1 MSWPNL
7 NATYYAFTIY
17 LHFYD
22 FLPLKKVAMVV
33 MLLFMPDSP
42 KYLIAES
49 KTPEARK
56 ALQWFRGP
64 QFDVDEEL
72 RSVHDINSVLH
83 IFCLIKFSLLFN

>member
-1 MSWPNL
+1 
-7 NATYYAFTIY
+7 
-17 LHFYD
+17 
-22 FLPLKKVAMVV
+22 MVV

-49 KTPEARK
+49 KTLEARK

-72 RSVHDINSVLH
+72 RSVHDKNSVLH
-83 IFCLIKFSLLFN
+83 IFLVLYYAQYKPSV

>member
-1 MSWPNL
+1 
-7 NATYYAFTIY
+7 
-17 LHFYD
+17 
-22 FLPLKKVAMVV
+22 MVV

-42 KYLIAES
+42 KYLIAER

-72 RSVHDINSVLH
+72 RSIHDKNSVLH
-83 IFCLIKFSLLFN
+83 NFFLIKFSILFN

>member
-1 MSWPNL
+1 M
-7 NATYYAFTIY
+7 Y

-72 RSVHDINSVLH
+72 RFGSSDVFTNLEFRIYE
-83 IFCLIKFSLLFN
+83 IF